1 MGTVTISAVTYTVY
15 GDATGLSEY
24 AGGSFTWS
32 ATYTAASVTQRA
44 QALVEATRLLDRQRW
59 DGDKTSSAQAL
70 AWPRDSVTATPASGV
85 AVTDGV
91 TPDEIVTGAY
101 ELALAMLAKP
111 AVVAGGATG
120 STVQTATAGN
130 ASVTFFSPTLGGRF
144 PDRVMELVG
153 WAYGSTSS
161 DLPAARELPRSSV
174 VQVRANAGHEPT
186 SSHCSGMGMATTR
199 MSGS

>member
-1 MGTVTISAVTYTVY
+1 M
-15 GDATGLSEY
+15 
-24 AGGSFTWS
+24 
-32 ATYTAASVTQRA
+32 
-44 QALVEATRLLDRQRW
+44 
-59 DGDKTSSAQAL
+59 
-70 AWPRDSVTATPASGV
+70 
-85 AVTDGV
+85 

-120 STVQTATAGN
+120 STVQTATAGS

-161 DLPAARELPRSSV
+161 DLPAFGVYASGTDGCSQFDAADAYDRTG
-174 VQVRANAGHEPT
+174 AG
-186 SSHCSGMGMATTR
+186 
-199 MSGS
+199 